1 MATSTVEGK
10 IIGLSIA
17 GKWLTCQT
25 DATLAI
31 TVAMTEQDLCKPDG
45 DVAPNSST
53 NIPWINRTADSR
65 DWNIKVSQNLI
76 RDTLA
81 ASNFDFG
88 QNLVNG
94 NVYIDNVL
102 FKTALGQTESNY
114 GFVYSGS
121 GIISDF
127 SLTAPTKGGSKIDT
141 TISGNGPL
149 TYVKTPVTT

>member
-10 IIGLSIA
+10 LIGVSVG
-17 GKWLTCQT
+17 GKWLVCQT

-31 TVAMTEQDLCKPDG
+31 TVAMTEQDVCKPDG
-45 DVAPNSST
+45 DSAPSGSD

-81 ASNFDFG
+81 SANFDFG

-94 NVYIDNVL
+94 NVYLDNVL
-102 FKTALGQTESNY
+102 FKTANGQTESNY

-121 GIISDF
+121 AIISDF

-141 TISGNGPL
+141 TLTGNGPL
-149 TYVKTPVTT
+149 TYTKTPVTT

>member
-10 IIGLSIA
+10 IIGVSVG
-17 GKWLTCQT
+17 GKWLLCQT

-45 DVAPNSST
+45 DVAPVGTN

-76 RDTLA
+76 RATLA
-81 ASNFDFG
+81 AANFDFG
-88 QNLVNG
+88 ENLVNG
-94 NVYIDNVL
+94 NVYLDNVL
-102 FKTALGQTESNY
+102 FKTAAGQTESDY

-121 GIISDF
+121 AIISDF
-127 SLTAPTKGGSKIDT
+127 SLSAPTKGGAKIDT
-141 TISGNGPL
+141 TLSGNGPL